1 MAPLSLRRNTN
12 RSPIQA
18 SPPSPDISQS
28 DLVEPYFIFLVI
40 SRSSGI
46 IIIRFDAKNCQ
57 TLIMS
62 DFYIFSISF
71 KSQSKTLPK
80 HELVRFPG
88 EKPGKTQQEF
98 GFSLSGLLL
107 LLVRAHSLESIRTQF
122 WSHLHHTCIR
132 VQQGHG
138 HTFVAFQI
146 NFKPIWFCNKRD
158 AMEKC
163 RWM

>member
-40 SRSSGI
+40 SISSG

-57 TLIMS
+57 TLIRS
-62 DFYIFSISF
+62 DFDIISISF

-138 HTFVAFQI
+138 HTFEAFQI
-146 NFKPIWFCNKRD
+146 NFEPIWFCNKRD

>member
-1 MAPLSLRRNTN
+1 M
-12 RSPIQA
+12 
-18 SPPSPDISQS
+18 
-28 DLVEPYFIFLVI
+28 EPYFIFLVI
-40 SRSSGI
+40 SRSSGMT
-46 IIIRFDAKNCQ
+46 IIRFDAKNCQ

-62 DFYIFSISF
+62 DFDIFSISF

-146 NFKPIWFCNKRD
+146 NFEPIWFCNKQKGRSG
-158 AMEKC
+158 K
-163 RWM
+163 RSLPKRSWT